1 MVGLIRWQVVSLEY
15 AGDELRVVLPPYGC
29 RQGALVDPS
38 LGEILTPAPSGVM
51 TENDPG
57 TDCGHALN
65 VGRKVGRV

>member
-1 MVGLIRWQVVSLEY
+1 MVSFRKVVYL
-15 AGDELRVVLPPYGC
+15 G
-29 RQGALVDPS
+29 